1 MPLCPRA
8 SPPPVNSLSSVLM
21 NSSTPSVGSS
31 PVRLRAALAL
41 ALRAVGRE
49 PLRVG
54 RGDGVRLGVA
64 RQLGLRE
71 GLPSRDDSEPDGV
84 VEDRADL
91 VLLLLLEQLA

>member
-1 MPLCPRA
+1 MPPCPRV
-8 SPPPVNSLSSVLM
+8 SPPPVNSLSSVLIS
-21 NSSTPSVGSS
+21 SSTPAVGSS
-31 PVRLRAALAL
+31 RVRLRAALAL

-54 RGDGVRLGVA
+54 RGHGVCGGVA

-71 GLPSRDDSEPDGV
+71 GLAPRDDSEPDGV